1 MCRSSTTRLERVKQK
16 RPARPASRAATPN
29 ALRVAASRAEARRVR
44 AIAGSATSLTRD
56 SIIEGVAAA
65 LGRAVVRATLGS
77 APTTKVPRKEAD
89 TEYGGE
95 RPERPRLHVVDQRL
109 GRAVAHLGRLARQS
123 RRGVLG
129 GLGILV
135 DEALGGRDCLVD
147 RFPALALDRID
158 RAVDALV

>member
-29 ALRVAASRAEARRVR
+29 ALRVAASRAEARTLR

-56 SIIEGVAAA
+56 SIIEGAPT
-65 LGRAVVRATLGS
+65 LGRAVACATLGS

-109 GRAVAHLGRLARQS
+109 GRAVAHLGRLARQP

-135 DEALGGRDCLVD
+135 DEALGGR
-147 RFPALALDRID
+147 
-158 RAVDALV
+158 